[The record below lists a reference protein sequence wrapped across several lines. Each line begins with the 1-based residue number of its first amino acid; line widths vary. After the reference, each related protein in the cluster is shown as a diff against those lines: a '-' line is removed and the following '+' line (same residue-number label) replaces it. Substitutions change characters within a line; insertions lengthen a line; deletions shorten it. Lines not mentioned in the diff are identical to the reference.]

1 MKKIVATAIVIGM
14 VSTFSIVSAQESAV
28 VEPPVVEEA
37 TGWKKAGK
45 EIGEAAGAVV
55 DATAD
60 SSRKAWKV
68 TKEGSA
74 KAWDATKDGSK
85 EAWDATK
92 KGSREVWNATKEK
105 SKSVWEKSK
114 EKIYDVTAPE
124 PAKLK
129 GD

>member
-74 KAWDATKDGSK
+74 KAWDATK
-85 EAWDATK
+85 
-92 KGSREVWNATKEK
+92 KGSREVWDATKEK
-105 SKSVWEKSK
+105 SKSIWKKSK
-114 EKIYDVTAPE
+114 DKIHDVTAPE
-124 PAKLK
+124 PAKLE